1 MKLFQQLLLGEET
14 EEPRSG
20 GFEGGSSYLRLRK
33 VSAHH
38 DSPFHIL
45 DWQQIWFGRLDTRP
59 DALEKSAD
67 LVWRMDKKV
76 KLTV

>member
-1 MKLFQQLLLGEET
+1 MVALKGE
-14 EEPRSG
+14 
-20 GFEGGSSYLRLRK
+20 SSYLRLRTG
-33 VSAHH
+33 VSAHQ

-45 DWQQIWFGRLDTRP
+45 DWKQVWFGRLDTRP

-67 LVWRMDKKV
+67 LVWRTDKKV